1 MIESSHLSVVTE
13 RDLDMFRFSAKNNYG
28 PGTDMDMLEF
38 FPKEWFV
45 NKKLPEHFLE
55 ALTNMH
61 DYLLEEYSDV
71 FVADIDLVQRE
82 YDMTCT
88 NTLCLFLIYMF
99 RHVSIQFY
107 KELCVVLVLLIY
119 EYDTIGESIF
129 LQDCDIQEGNFF
141 LSDKEDANVIPEI
154 LNLFVMEG
162 FKKCIEN
169 KSIFVSPQVLEI
181 LRPTNVNNNRILI
194 VCKFLSEWLYHFN
207 FTEYTV
213 QYYTGSMIPGAVR
226 TGI

>member
-13 RDLDMFRFSAKNNYG
+13 RDLDEFKFSAKNNYG

-38 FPKEWFV
+38 FPKDWFV
-45 NKKLPEHFLE
+45 NKKLAEHFLE
-55 ALTNMH
+55 ALTNLH
-61 DYLLEEYSDV
+61 DFLLDEYGDV
-71 FVADIDLVQRE
+71 FIADIDLVQRE

-88 NTLCLFLIYMF
+88 NTLCLFLIFMF
-99 RHVSIQFY
+99 KQVSIQFY

-119 EYDTIGESIF
+119 EFDTLGESIF
-129 LQDCDIQEGNFF
+129 LQDCDIQEGGYH

-154 LNLFVMEG
+154 LNLFVIDG
-162 FKKCIEN
+162 FKKCIDN

-181 LRPTNVNNNRILI
+181 LRPTNANNNRILI

-207 FTEYTV
+207 FTEYVV
-213 QYYTGSMIPGAVR
+213 QYYTGNAIPGVMR
-226 TGI
+226 S